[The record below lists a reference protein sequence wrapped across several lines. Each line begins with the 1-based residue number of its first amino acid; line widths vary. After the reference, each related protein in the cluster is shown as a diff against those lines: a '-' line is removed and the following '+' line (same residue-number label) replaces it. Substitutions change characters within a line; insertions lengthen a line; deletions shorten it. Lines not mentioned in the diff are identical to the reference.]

1 MRLWHKVL
9 ASGIA
14 AGLLCPAGAEGR
26 NRSVTDRPS
35 IGIAL
40 SGGAA
45 LGLAHIGVLRYFEE
59 RHIPVDMVGGTS
71 MGGLVGGLYA
81 TGMDASQI
89 EAIARQ
95 ADWDALLNPSPP
107 FVDQPIVDKQK
118 WNRTFGSM
126 TLRFGKKFTLPT

>member
-1 MRLWHKVL
+1 MRLCHGIM
-9 ASGIA
+9 ACGIISG
-14 AGLLCPAGAEGR
+14 LFSPPS
-26 NRSVTDRPS
+26 SVAQEIHDGNRPS

-59 RHIPVDMVGGTS
+59 RHIPVDKVGGTS

-81 TGMDASQI
+81 TGMDSNQI

-95 ADWDALLNPSPP
+95 ASDNASRNSGRADARVSAS
-107 FVDQPIVDKQK
+107 
-118 WNRTFGSM
+118 SM
-126 TLRFGKKFTLPT
+126 V